1 MNTTPNTTRAT
12 TTSTPIMTTPTTAEP
27 VRCDKLL
34 DVVFVMDSSRSIDE
48 PQYRQEKDFVK
59 RLADIFKIGAGSRAA
74 VIIYSDETQLEITFD
89 QYSNLSSFLSAVESL
104 PYLQRRT
111 RIDKA
116 LTMTAQVLEQAR

>member
-1 MNTTPNTTRAT
+1 
-12 TTSTPIMTTPTTAEP
+12 MTTPTTAEP
-27 VRCDKLL
+27 VRRDKLL